1 MNTFER
7 ELKKIFTDC
16 SSISNP
22 TFVGS
27 ACYGDLGADLRA
39 KIQFITMGRA
49 DYYEALRIMVINRT
63 EGQVDTVVM
72 RFSDLLGKKR
82 TASFPEGISPHLW
95 KYRDEVKWYAWC
107 PSPADYAKIREA
119 AASYLDV
126 FRQPLSEM
134 LRTSAKQKKPMKTKE
149 QAR

>member
-7 ELKKIFTDC
+7 ELKKIFDGC
-16 SSISNP
+16 GSITNP

-27 ACYGDLGADLRA
+27 ACYGDVGSELKA
-39 KIQFITMGRA
+39 KIQFVSMGIHNQF
-49 DYYEALRIMVINRT
+49 EALRITMLNRT
-63 EGQVDTVVM
+63 EGQVDSVVM

-82 TASFPEGISPHLW
+82 TANFPEGVYPYIW
-95 KYRDEVKWYAWC
+95 RYRDKVEWYAYQ
-107 PSPADYAKIREA
+107 PTPADYKIIREA

-126 FRQPLSEM
+126 FRQPM
-134 LRTSAKQKKPMKTKE
+134 LEIPKAPPKQKKTKAKE